1 MGVRAIP
8 VGFHSVTPGLI
19 VKGAEQAI
27 DFYVKAFAAREI
39 MRLPMGDRI
48 GHAEIRIGDT
58 IVMLADEFPDMNLL
72 APVPGS
78 ATSVTLMIYL
88 EDVDEAFA
96 RAVHAGAKVERPLQ
110 DEFYGDRTGTVL
122 DPFGH
127 RWTLSTHIRDVDEA
141 EMKRLMAEMSA

>member
-1 MGVRAIP
+1 MSVRAIP
-8 VGFHSVTPGLI
+8 EGYHSVTAGLI

-27 DFYVKAFAAREI
+27 DFYVEAFAAQEI

-72 APVPGS
+72 APAPGS

-88 EDVDEAFA
+88 QDVDQAFE
-96 RAVHAGAKVERPLQ
+96 RAVQAGAKVERPLQ

-127 RWTLSTHIRDVDEA
+127 RWTLSTHIKDVDEA
-141 EMKRLMAEMSA
+141 EMKRLMAEMSV